1 MKFRD
6 FSITSESCDFETP
19 ESRDLKGQET
29 PHRILADVCRD
40 SARGSLRLRQGEQ
53 ALENTAHKRE
63 QAEVLRRRPVGITG
77 GSN

>member
-6 FSITSESCDFETP
+6 FSITSRSRDYETP

-29 PHRILADVCRD
+29 PHRIRAEFRRD
-40 SARGSLRLRQGEQ
+40 STRGSLRLRQGEQ

-63 QAEVLRRRPVGITG
+63 QAEVLGVGLLV
-77 GSN
+77 